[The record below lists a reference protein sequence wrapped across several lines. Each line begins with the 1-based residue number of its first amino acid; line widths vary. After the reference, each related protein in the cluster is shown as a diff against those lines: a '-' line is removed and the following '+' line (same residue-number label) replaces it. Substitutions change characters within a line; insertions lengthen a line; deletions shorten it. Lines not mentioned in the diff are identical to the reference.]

1 MLLTVGSPTLA
12 AYSLTLTVLN
22 GRWIARRFSSYTFP
36 NTREAVRIL
45 SSLQQSPLQ
54 INTRH
59 SLLASLIVLPSNDEW
74 WRELVEWLDYTHS
87 WSISAVTSIAWVI
100 IAYIFTVIDSFI
112 GDITV
117 SINAN
122 GQGVGSLWIWLL
134 PIVIGWL
141 QISPKCST
149 TRLYQAMKRA
159 NNIAYVATPFGTQV
173 LASSSSGEYASS
185 SSGEHANSSSGEHA
199 NSSSGQYASS
209 SSGQHAISLRQGVED
224 PLYDDEN
231 CTIPIY
237 NYARFLPWVQA
248 VEDVSDAFRAA
259 SGRARR
265 RIPVNPDVI
274 WQKGERYPN
283 NLHPENRIGTRHQV
297 EEYCLP
303 FEESPSPYHRTGWGP
318 NVFSRIML
326 ASFMAL
332 LLQWGLGCRS
342 GSYLLYGSVS
352 TAVWMLLLISSFLTH
367 YVSTTPHL
375 SLKTTLARRL
385 ALLLRRLGKVL
396 AALNAAWIVVTC
408 LFQFSNFFDRCYCN
422 SSVLGRGVKSWD
434 VIAFGPEDVTN
445 MKAAWIGGVAL
456 AAGSAACVVFFVNLF
471 IDPQMPESSA

>member
-59 SLLASLIVLPSNDEW
+59 SLLASLIVLPSNDDW
-74 WRELVEWLDYTHS
+74 WRELVVWLDYTHS

-100 IAYIFTVIDSFI
+100 IAYVFTVIDSFI
-112 GDITV
+112 GDITA

-134 PIVIGWL
+134 PVVIGWL

-159 NNIAYVATPFGTQV
+159 NNIAYIATPFGTQV
-173 LASSSSGEYASS
+173 LASSLSDE
-185 SSGEHANSSSGEHA
+185 
-199 NSSSGQYASS
+199 Q
-209 SSGQHAISLRQGVED
+209 AITLRQGVD
-224 PLYDDEN
+224 DALYHDEN

-259 SGRARR
+259 SERAHFHR
-265 RIPVNPDVI
+265 PVNPEII
-274 WQKGERYPN
+274 WQKEERYPN
-283 NLHPENRIGTRHQV
+283 GVNPRNRIGTRVQV

-303 FEESPSPYHRTGWGP
+303 LGERPPQRRNVWGP
-318 NVFSRIML
+318 NVFSRTIV
-326 ASFMAL
+326 ASLIAL
-332 LLQWGLGCRS
+332 SLQWGTAGAAMVVVWFTPTTGKFVRTLFQ
-342 GSYLLYGSVS
+342 LS
-352 TAVWMLLLISSFLTH
+352 TA
-367 YVSTTPHL
+367 
-375 SLKTTLARRL
+375 
-385 ALLLRRLGKVL
+385 
-396 AALNAAWIVVTC
+396 
-408 LFQFSNFFDRCYCN
+408 
-422 SSVLGRGVKSWD
+422 
-434 VIAFGPEDVTN
+434 
-445 MKAAWIGGVAL
+445 
-456 AAGSAACVVFFVNLF
+456 
-471 IDPQMPESSA
+471 